1 MDIILDTTFT
11 VPGLKKASTVL
22 AADTFDYTSP
32 TLLPTRVGGREWA
45 EVPSGGSLLAALA
58 VGGSAVKIATD
69 PTTYADSRFATIP
82 GASNVV
88 VESTLAGKPA
98 TPTSRWPFIAARISP
113 DGSKG
118 IIVWALDFWEI
129 QAWQAGTGTPLV
141 ASTFVPTVGDKVA
154 ITVDGD
160 VASLHIN
167 GIPAATVA
175 APAATYPG
183 TLAGLASRRQT
194 SGTSRIGQAWGDFR
208 VRTPGII

>member
-32 TLLPTRVGGREWA
+32 TLLPTKVGERVWA
-45 EVPSGGSLLAALA
+45 EVPAGGSLLSTLA
-58 VGGSAVKIATD
+58 VAGSAVIAAN
-69 PTTYADSRFATIP
+69 PTTYADSRFATVP
-82 GASNVV
+82 AVSNVV
-88 VESTLAGKPA
+88 VESTLSGKPE

-113 DGSKG
+113 DGSKA

-129 QAWQAGTGTPLV
+129 QAWQSGAGTPMV
-141 ASTFVPTVGDKVA
+141 ATSFAPTVGDKVA
-154 ITVDGD
+154 LTVGGD

-183 TLAGLASRRQT
+183 TLAGIASRRQT
-194 SGTSRIGQAWGDFR
+194 SRVSRIGQAWGDFR